1 MVFLNEFFFLVK
13 NLEEGKLDSLNEE
26 EFLKAQENQENP
38 GEDGKDLGLGGLDA
52 GGLMKFGG
60 SK

>member
-1 MVFLNEFFFLVK
+1 MK

-26 EFLKAQENQENP
+26 EFLKAQENQENQ

-52 GGLMKFGG
+52 AGGLMKFAG